1 MARTRLEPTKGL
13 RREASTRVATCAAIW
28 CEAEC
33 GVGPSHPR
41 TRPGAVPTKQRI
53 QVQRPCPPGSLEF
66 VSLGARVMW
75 RNPYPHASMGVVT
88 NTGHYRRGRSGS
100 AAHLA
105 ACHTHQPRLAAFALG
120 SGDLSGARV
129 RHGGLEAWPR
139 GTSVD
144 AELPPNC
151 WRGIVIWAGQERPG
165 TDHGP
170 EHEGPGRSP
179 TPPPEGGP
187 PRSMGRWPR
196 CERRV
201 RVHGSRPQPPVR
213 KGRSGS

>member
-1 MARTRLEPTKGL
+1 VSHTQRTRSARSGQESEQAEPHPSRPRGSEGSSKGTHGSNSEPGPFRRRETCGPRPPSSTGTRDPGSPDNQRHRPPGGRRRKGRAFESKERGIGAVGSPMGRTRLEPKKGL

-105 ACHTHQPRLAAFALG
+105 AYHTQ
-120 SGDLSGARV
+120 
-129 RHGGLEAWPR
+129 
-139 GTSVD
+139 
-144 AELPPNC
+144 
-151 WRGIVIWAGQERPG
+151 
-165 TDHGP
+165 
-170 EHEGPGRSP
+170 
-179 TPPPEGGP
+179 
-187 PRSMGRWPR
+187 
-196 CERRV
+196 
-201 RVHGSRPQPPVR
+201 
-213 KGRSGS
+213 